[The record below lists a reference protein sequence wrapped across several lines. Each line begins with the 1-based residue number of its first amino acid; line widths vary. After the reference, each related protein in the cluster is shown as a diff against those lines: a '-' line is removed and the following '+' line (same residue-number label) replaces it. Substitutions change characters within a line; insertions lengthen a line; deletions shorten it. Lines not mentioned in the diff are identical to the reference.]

1 MYLRPNEGHRKLT
14 KGPEYGEFGRFAGGV
29 LDSDR
34 RLGQGCDGLGRDAN
48 LAGHTRVSCK
58 NRQLASKRRPRWGG
72 QG

>member
-34 RLGQGCDGLGRDAN
+34 RLGQGCDGLGRDAI
-48 LAGHTRVSCK
+48 LGGHPCGR
-58 NRQLASKRRPRWGG
+58 
-72 QG
+72 